1 MNQPKLPVNAY
12 ILTGGQSRRFKSDK
26 SLVKL
31 GNKTVTEILYDRLK
45 SIFQNVFV
53 VGKKVPP
60 IDLPFISDLN
70 HIQCPLNGI
79 VTALEHSTTKWSFVI
94 ACDQPLL
101 QKETIISLYNHVS
114 PGFHIVIPETD
125 NKLHTTCAFYH
136 QHTLPVFVGAL
147 SRGEY
152 VIFKPFDVLNVK
164 KVVIKNS
171 TVEQFININTLEDL
185 KMAEKF
191 FLEIGEK

>member
-1 MNQPKLPVNAY
+1 MNQLKFPINAY

-31 GNKTVTEILYDRLK
+31 GNKTVTEILYDRLI

-60 IDLPFISDLN
+60 IDLPFIPDLN
-70 HIQCPLNGI
+70 RIQCPLNGI
-79 VTALEHSTTKWSFVI
+79 VTALDHSNTQWSFVI

-101 QKETIISLYNHVS
+101 QKETIISLYSHVS
-114 PGFHIVIPETD
+114 PDLHIVIPKTND
-125 NKLHTTCAFYH
+125 KLHTTCAFYH
-136 QHTLPVFVGAL
+136 QYTLPVFVGAL

-152 VIFKPFDVLNVK
+152 VIYKPFDILNVK

-171 TVEQFININTLEDL
+171 DVEQFVNINTPEDL
-185 KMAEKF
+185 EMAEKF